1 MSVYSKFVRF
11 YRVLF
16 DKVSHWLV
24 PFVLFGFRL
33 QIANVF
39 LASGLS
45 KWNGFFQFNAD
56 KYDLFLYEFF
66 CPDPIRPG
74 ALLLCNP
81 DTLDYEPGSTMIGF
95 IEFLAVMAGVV
106 EVALPIL
113 LIVGLLSR
121 FASIGL
127 IGMTLFIQLAVF
139 PEWGHWVNPASWWF
153 GALMVLL
160 VFGPGKFS
168 LDRFI
173 GLEKKSE

>member
-1 MSVYSKFVRF
+1 MGIFSKLSDLYVSLFSVINQWLTPI
-11 YRVLF
+11 VL
-16 DKVSHWLV
+16 LG
-24 PFVLFGFRL
+24 LRI

-45 KWNGFFQFNAD
+45 KWNGFLQFNAD

-81 DTLDYEPGSTMIGF
+81 ETLDYDAGSGIVSF
-95 IEFLAVMAGVV
+95 IELLAVMAGVV
-106 EVALPIL
+106 EVVLPIL
-113 LIVGLLSR
+113 LIVGFLSR

-153 GALMVLL
+153 GVLMVLL
-160 VFGPGKFS
+160 VFGPGKLS
-168 LDRFI
+168 IDRFI
-173 GLEKKSE
+173 GLERHKN